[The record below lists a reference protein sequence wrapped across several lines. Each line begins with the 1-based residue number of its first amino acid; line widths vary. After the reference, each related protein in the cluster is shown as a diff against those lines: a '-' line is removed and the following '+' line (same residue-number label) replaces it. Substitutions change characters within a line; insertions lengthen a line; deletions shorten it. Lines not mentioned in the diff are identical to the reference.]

1 MMPGNGRTFGARP
14 IISVD
19 GRQLEAAVQAC
30 VRQVT
35 VDSDEGGPDSC
46 RVVFDDPARDL
57 LRRSGIDLHATV
69 EVSAGRTGEQ
79 VGEAVFEGLVYHL
92 GFEYDDRGA
101 FTTLVAYDGSYGLYN
116 GVHTTTY
123 QNVADSDL
131 ATQLARAAG
140 LKVGTITP
148 TSVVHDH
155 LAQVNETHWQ
165 LLTRR
170 AREIDFT
177 VRVVGG
183 ALDFMQSAEA
193 DGAPEPGDYQGTD
206 RLALVPGGNLEQL
219 SARVSAAQQVAEVE
233 VRGWDPEHKR
243 ALVATAPARTRS
255 AKLADEPDTTAGR
268 FGTSRH
274 VTVDLPLTD
283 QAECDAVAAA
293 QAERLASTFVH
304 AEGVARGDPRIVA
317 GAAVSLGRTG
327 GRFDG
332 KVTVSRARHMWDH
345 RGYRTSFTVSGR
357 HDRSLL
363 GLVTGEDRRPGGQP
377 VAGLVVGIVTN
388 VADPDARGRVKLRLP
403 WLSDDYE
410 SDWVRVLQLGAGADR
425 GLVLLPEVDD
435 EVLVGFEQGDTR
447 RPYVL
452 GGLYNGVDP
461 PPVEAVDTGAGVVNV
476 RAFRSRKGHEV
487 LFTDTDGTESIAI
500 NAAGKK
506 VTLVLDAANKAL
518 RIEAEGDVEIHAKG
532 NAKVTADKDF
542 TLHGD
547 GKGTVSAGRGLTLDG
562 GSGDVVVTGTTIK
575 LN

>member
-1 MMPGNGRTFGARP
+1 MMPGGGRTFGARP

-19 GRQLEAAVQAC
+19 GRSLDTAVQAC

-46 RVVFDDPARDL
+46 RVVFDDPGRDL
-57 LRRSGIDLHATV
+57 LRRSGIDLHASI

-79 VGEAVFEGLVYHL
+79 VGETVFDGLVYHL

-101 FTTLVAYDGSYGLYN
+101 FTTLVAYDHSFGLYN
-116 GVHTTTY
+116 GVHTKTY

-131 ATQLARAAG
+131 ATQLAQAAG
-140 LKVGTITP
+140 LRVGTVTV
-148 TSVVHDH
+148 TSVVHEH
-155 LAQVNETHWQ
+155 VAQVNETHWQ
-165 LLTRR
+165 FLTRR
-170 AREIDFT
+170 AREIDYT
-177 VRVVGG
+177 IRVVGG
-183 ALDFMQSAEA
+183 ALDFIRSAEA
-193 DGAPEPGDYQGTD
+193 DGAPEPGDYAGTA

-219 SARVSAAQQVAEVE
+219 SARVSAAQQVSEVE

-243 ALVATAPARTRS
+243 ALVATAPARTRT
-255 AKLADEPDTTAGR
+255 ARLRDEPDATAQR

-317 GAAVSLGRTG
+317 GAAVSLGQTG

-332 KVTVSRARHMWDH
+332 KLTVSRARHVWDR

-363 GLVTGEDRRPGGQP
+363 GLVTGEERRTGGQP
-377 VAGLVVGIVTN
+377 VVGLVVGIVTN
-388 VADPDARGRVKLRLP
+388 VADPDRRGRVKLRLP
-403 WLSDDYE
+403 WLSDEFE
-410 SDWVRVLQLGAGADR
+410 SGWVRVLQLGAGHDR
-425 GLVLLPEVDD
+425 GVLWLPEVDD
-435 EVLVGFEQGDTR
+435 EVLVGFERGDTR

-452 GGLYNGVDP
+452 GGLYNGIDP
-461 PPVEAVDTGAGVVNV
+461 PPVEAVDSGAGVVKV
-476 RAFRSRKGHEV
+476 RTLRTRKGHELV
-487 LFTDTDGTESIAI
+487 FTDTDGAETIAV

-506 VTLVLDAANKAL
+506 VTLVLDAANSKL
-518 RIEAEGDVEIHAKG
+518 VVESEGDIEIHAKG
-532 NAKVTADKDF
+532 NATVNADKDF

-547 GKGTVSAGRGLTLDG
+547 GKGTLSAARGLTLDG
-562 GSGDVVVTGTTIK
+562 GSGDVVVSGTTIK